1 MQLGFPSVYVQD
13 KHTSRRASSSCDIL
27 SSSAAAAAVVLRF
40 LGEERGDVACI
51 GSSIASHRHRLVGDA
66 IRGPKFSRPV
76 RSQMFCFLGTRQRGR
91 GQSLEFPHYF
101 FSRSPFL
108 NFLSFSSSRKESLK
122 PSKPPLSKNN
132 ICECEYQR
140 NVALPPTPKYASCQ
154 CSTYKSFSRVQVFQ
168 TITSQNG

>member
-40 LGEERGDVACI
+40 LGERGRRVYRFVHR
-51 GSSIASHRHRLVGDA
+51 IASHRHRLWETRFAG
-66 IRGPKFSRPV
+66 RSFPGPFRPKCFVFSGP
-76 RSQMFCFLGTRQRGR
+76 GRGR

-108 NFLSFSSSRKESLK
+108 NSLSFSSSRKESLK

-154 CSTYKSFSRVQVFQ
+154 CSTYKAFSRV
-168 TITSQNG
+168 